1 MLAIARGL
9 MSRPSLLLLDEPTMG
24 LAPVIAQDIYRQV
37 IYLNKEQGLAILIV
51 EQNARIALGLA
62 ERGYIIETGRIVLE
76 GNCRELKQS
85 NEIKRAYL
93 GKDYREVWE

>member
-1 MLAIARGL
+1 M
-9 MSRPSLLLLDEPTMG
+9 
-24 LAPVIAQDIYRQV
+24 
-37 IYLNKEQGLAILIV
+37 